1 MRFLISFFFMCAC
14 FVVLSQHENK
24 QQHNIDILNYN
35 LTLTI
40 QDKNNSIDGV
50 EHILIRYKKEID
62 SFYNNTGKVNPK
74 DYFNSIKNLK
84 SRFYSER

>member
-1 MRFLISFFFMCAC
+1 MKIN
-14 FVVLSQHENK
+14 QENK
-24 QQHNIDILNYN
+24 YRTQDLALSAFLNLYFTILS
-35 LTLTI
+35 LEKLD
-40 QDKNNSIDGV
+40 QFKFQFVFEDSIS
-50 EHILIRYKKEID
+50 LQKEID

>member
-1 MRFLISFFFMCAC
+1 MKIN
-14 FVVLSQHENK
+14 QENK
-24 QQHNIDILNYN
+24 YRTQDLALSAYLNLNFPILS
-35 LTLTI
+35 LEKLDQFKFQFVFEDSTSLQI
-40 QDKNNSIDGV
+40 
-50 EHILIRYKKEID
+50 EID

>member
-1 MRFLISFFFMCAC
+1 MKIN
-14 FVVLSQHENK
+14 QENK
-24 QQHNIDILNYN
+24 YRTQDLALSAYLNLNFPILS
-35 LTLTI
+35 LEKLDQFKFQFVFEDSTSL
-40 QDKNNSIDGV
+40 Q
-50 EHILIRYKKEID
+50 KEID

>member
-1 MRFLISFFFMCAC
+1 MKIN
-14 FVVLSQHENK
+14 QENK
-24 QQHNIDILNYN
+24 YRTQDLALSAFLNLYFPILS
-35 LTLTI
+35 LEKLD
-40 QDKNNSIDGV
+40 QFKFQFVFEDSIS
-50 EHILIRYKKEID
+50 LQKEID